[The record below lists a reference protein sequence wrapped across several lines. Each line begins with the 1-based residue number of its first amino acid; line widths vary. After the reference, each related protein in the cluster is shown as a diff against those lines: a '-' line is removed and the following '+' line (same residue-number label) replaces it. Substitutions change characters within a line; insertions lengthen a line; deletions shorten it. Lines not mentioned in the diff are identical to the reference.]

1 MNSTSSLQSL
11 VGGAGSD
18 QTPGPLGSC
27 KPYKYLGHLV
37 QGITTNLV
45 QTRTAYSMA
54 GVALTQI
61 VLLTGIHT
69 CCAASLAQPYLAY
82 PLLAISVQ
90 DHVAP
95 QRYSLTVFQG
105 PLNNSSCLQETHTAN
120 TVDVNPKSKKLPP
133 QSKEHSEDLSA
144 NLSLSVLSVT
154 F

>member
-18 QTPGPLGSC
+18 QTSGPLGSC

-61 VLLTGIHT
+61 VLLTGMHT
-69 CCAASLAQPYLAY
+69 CCAASLAQPYLTY
-82 PLLAISVQ
+82 PLLAVSVQ

-105 PLNNSSCLQETHTAN
+105 PLNNTPLPSRKLTLQTLWVSTPSQRSYLIKA
-120 TVDVNPKSKKLPP
+120 KKMFQLIF
-133 QSKEHSEDLSA
+133 LY
-144 NLSLSVLSVT
+144 LYYL
-154 F
+154 